1 MKKKYIIFAALL
13 ILSLSSLSASISENI
28 ENFVS
33 YAINNNTDYLSAFS
47 QMENAKDDLKSD
59 PLYYDS
65 SMSLSSN
72 ISSDFSSVDSTTS
85 LSIDIPIL
93 EQLSLNG
100 TINSDLDGNIG
111 FVYSP
116 LNKAES
122 TVSNEIAYQNS
133 SIYLNEYKESLS
145 LEITKAYLNYLISI
159 EELTQ
164 QENLVENMNKIYEQD
179 KKLYDLDEISLV
191 DLQSSLLDY
200 NETKN
205 NLKDYNLAVYKSKL
219 ELYELLG
226 INKTTNM
233 VIPISD
239 LQDVIKLTEEL
250 DTVIS
255 DKEFSV
261 MSDYS
266 VVEAL
271 NNIIVLEDSYDSL
284 DLYLPT
290 LNFSTNVS
298 LDGVVSA
305 SVLFKTSY
313 SDYNGDTKETLES
326 EIKLSK
332 KKSAAIIQKV
342 QNEIDILKRTVE
354 SDYQSIENIKM
365 EIEQNQLVL
374 NEAKSLLDL
383 DEYEVLDYETL
394 IINANNINLNLIKAY
409 IILYEDQL
417 NLINYL

>member
-1 MKKKYIIFAALL
+1 MKKKYIIFASIL
-13 ILSLSSLSASISENI
+13 ILSLSSLSAGISENI
-28 ENFVS
+28 ENFVL

-47 QMENAKDDLKSD
+47 QMENAKDDLESD

-85 LSIDIPIL
+85 LSFDIPIL
-93 EQLSLNG
+93 AQLSLNG
-100 TINSDLDGNIG
+100 TIDSDLDGNIG

-145 LEITKAYLNYLISI
+145 LEITKAYLNYLIAI
-159 EELTQ
+159 EELNQ
-164 QENLVENMNKIYEQD
+164 QENLVENMNKIYEED

-205 NLKDYNLAVYKSKL
+205 NLKDYNLSVYKSKI

-226 INKTTNM
+226 INETTNM
-233 VIPISD
+233 VIPTSD

-261 MSDYS
+261 MSDYN

-284 DLYLPT
+284 DLYSPT

-313 SDYNGDTKETLES
+313 SDYNGDTKEALES
-326 EIKLSK
+326 EIELSK

-342 QNEIDILKRTVE
+342 QNEIDILKKTIE
-354 SDYQSIENIKM
+354 SDYQSIRNIEM

-374 NEAKSLLDL
+374 DEAKSLLDL

-409 IILYEDQL
+409 ITLYEDQL

>member
-284 DLYLPT
+284 DLYSPT

-326 EIKLSK
+326 EIELSK

-409 IILYEDQL
+409 ITLYEDQL

>member
-28 ENFVS
+28 ENFVL

-47 QMENAKDDLKSD
+47 QMENAKDDLKND

-284 DLYLPT
+284 DLYSPT

-326 EIKLSK
+326 EIELSK

-409 IILYEDQL
+409 ITLYEDQL

>member
-33 YAINNNTDYLSAFS
+33 YAINNNTDYLSAIS
-47 QMENAKDDLKSD
+47 QMENAKDDLESD

-284 DLYLPT
+284 DLYSPT

-326 EIKLSK
+326 EIELSK

-409 IILYEDQL
+409 ITLYEDQL